1 VYCNSSNHLFFRFE
15 IIIANVKEQNILRS
29 RNVKINKNSNNNH
42 QHDEYKKENS
52 IIFILMKSVALVEF
66 IHAKVEH
73 LVYYMLCGINV
84 PKTKSVL
91 YVALGTKK
99 F

>member
-1 VYCNSSNHLFFRFE
+1 
-15 IIIANVKEQNILRS
+15 
-29 RNVKINKNSNNNH
+29 
-42 QHDEYKKENS
+42 
-52 IIFILMKSVALVEF
+52 MKSVALVEF

-99 F
+99 LTDRNFGDKSN

>member
-1 VYCNSSNHLFFRFE
+1 
-15 IIIANVKEQNILRS
+15 
-29 RNVKINKNSNNNH
+29 
-42 QHDEYKKENS
+42 
-52 IIFILMKSVALVEF
+52 MKSVALVEF

-91 YVALGTKK
+91 YVALGTKNLWGIH
-99 F
+99 FRNECSYSS

>member
-1 VYCNSSNHLFFRFE
+1 
-15 IIIANVKEQNILRS
+15 
-29 RNVKINKNSNNNH
+29 
-42 QHDEYKKENS
+42 
-52 IIFILMKSVALVEF
+52 MKSVALVEF

-91 YVALGTKK
+91 YVALGTKNFSCWVFGDHVK
-99 F
+99 SIEIFVAASVYIGTFCVM